1 MPTIPARR
9 SVMSGKRI
17 YPVPRLAPLQRA
29 CRPQPGWEPVGS
41 DGKMWT
47 EVLQDE
53 GWTTGYV
60 TDNPHILLPV
70 HKNFRKRLDRVS

>member
-1 MPTIPARR
+1 
-9 SVMSGKRI
+9 
-17 YPVPRLAPLQRA
+17 
-29 CRPQPGWEPVGS
+29 
-41 DGKMWT
+41 MWT

-70 HKNFRKRLDRVS
+70 HKNFRKRLDRAELIDGQVPLRRKRPGRSPRPSSTTTSSPHCAARATSRA